1 MLAIILVN
9 YCNYTDTLACIQSIV
24 AQQYADFAIIVVDNS
39 PEEISYQEITV
50 WLELKHKQDI
60 AYKKIYLLRQKTNK
74 GFGAAN
80 NLGIEFVL
88 HNLNAEFILIL
99 NNDTLL
105 HPDCLKNLRIAA
117 MDIKGMYLLAPKIL
131 TMDRPP
137 LTWYAGGCFKP
148 SKMSVQVFGLGEPD
162 RAWANRQ
169 VDFASGC
176 ALFFHRDLIVSTIF
190 DEQLFMYDEDVELCL
205 RLSKTGIPIKF
216 VNNAVVYH
224 KCQGS
229 QPSTGKFSTGIN
241 QLHPANPAVFFYLS
255 NTLPNRYY
263 ILKKHFNGWHK
274 WFYGLTLT
282 AYWWGKALQYLAK
295 GYPKL
300 FLYTSKQSLLQYF
313 KLW

>member
-9 YCNYTDTLACIQSIV
+9 YINFSDTLACINSILLQQFANFSIV
-24 AQQYADFAIIVVDNS
+24 IVDNS
-39 PEEISYQEITV
+39 PNEWPYKELAG
-50 WLELKHKQDI
+50 WLEIQSELDI
-60 AYKKIYLLRQKTNK
+60 AFKKIYLVRQEVKR

-80 NLGIEFVL
+80 NCGLDFVKRHL
-88 HNLNAEFILIL
+88 DAEFIFLL

-105 HPDCLKNLRIAA
+105 HPDCLKNLMLAVTGEKR
-117 MDIKGMYLLAPKIL
+117 MVLLAPKIL
-131 TMDRPP
+131 TMDQPP
-137 LTWYAGGCFKP
+137 LIWYAGGCFKP

-176 ALFFHRDLIVSTIF
+176 ALFFQRDLIPSPLF